1 LEGKPERREPLG
13 RRDDIKMDGEIVWES
28 SKWIK
33 LDQEK

>member
-1 LEGKPERREPLG
+1 
-13 RRDDIKMDGEIVWES
+13 MDGKIVWES